1 MPALA
6 AGAAV
11 GARLSASRGAEVLK
25 LAPCVVLHSVQN
37 LNSLGLIAVAG
48 LS

>member
-6 AGAAV
+6 ARAAV
-11 GARLSASRGAEVLK
+11 GSRLFSSRGSEVLK